1 MKGCEDFLL
10 TVLYSHVI
18 CAAKEIL
25 SENNDQYNNATSL
38 AKEIVVRFISFDPD
52 IKDAAQDKVQQYA
65 LQVLNL
71 CLLWH
76 GFNDALKEGDGNRIL
91 TYYKCFLLVFKA
103 GKCHNYCKEVINL
116 LLQYNF
122 LFTERQAQQLKWCRV
137 VNMQGKPGKNV
148 PCDLHIEHL
157 NRRLKDMIRNIH
169 SKNPENAIDR
179 IAKSIGTINQ
189 VCEILE
195 QENQALKISGRHT
208 RPAFTK
214 ELNLMVGELE
224 DQQVFKSLNRKPP
237 CYRHIKNTLQVCS
250 KEKLKVWIPNKIKK
264 YQL

>member
-1 MKGCEDFLL
+1 M
-10 TVLYSHVI
+10 
-18 CAAKEIL
+18 
-25 SENNDQYNNATSL
+25 
-38 AKEIVVRFISFDPD
+38 
-52 IKDAAQDKVQQYA
+52 
-65 LQVLNL
+65 
-71 CLLWH
+71 
-76 GFNDALKEGDGNRIL
+76 
-91 TYYKCFLLVFKA
+91 
-103 GKCHNYCKEVINL
+103 INL

-122 LFTERQAQQLKWCRV
+122 LLTERQAQQLKWFKV

-157 NRRLKDMIRNIH
+157 NRPLKDMIRNIH

-224 DQQVFKSLNRKPP
+224 DQQVFKSIASHLVIATLRTHCKFALK
-237 CYRHIKNTLQVCS
+237 KN
-250 KEKLKVWIPNKIKK
+250 
-264 YQL
+264 

>member
-1 MKGCEDFLL
+1 
-10 TVLYSHVI
+10 
-18 CAAKEIL
+18 
-25 SENNDQYNNATSL
+25 
-38 AKEIVVRFISFDPD
+38 
-52 IKDAAQDKVQQYA
+52 
-65 LQVLNL
+65 
-71 CLLWH
+71 
-76 GFNDALKEGDGNRIL
+76 
-91 TYYKCFLLVFKA
+91 
-103 GKCHNYCKEVINL
+103 
-116 LLQYNF
+116 
-122 LFTERQAQQLKWCRV
+122 
-137 VNMQGKPGKNV
+137 MQGKPGKNV